1 MVWLQKTFYFQAFI
15 AAFMFSGTL
24 FKGDHNKRWDRARWV
39 MHNIFWLLV
48 LKERVFFSRRLTWSD
63 NIDKKSFV
71 IRGVVGYVSWI
82 HLYRDEVNDIS
93 SSINHAK
100 FSYQLPRIYSAPSS
114 WLEIPKKKVF
124 VSAVTFKEVSLDSF
138 GMIWYAGCY
147 FTTELCNS
155 NKKKRCNMLLK
166 WCR

>member
-114 WLEIPKKKVF
+114 WLEIPKKKSVRF
-124 VSAVTFKEVSLDSF
+124 CCYLQRSEFRF
-138 GMIWYAGCY
+138 FWYDLIRG
-147 FTTELCNS
+147 
-155 NKKKRCNMLLK
+155 LLFYHGTL
-166 WCR
+166 